1 MYLKLLEWS
10 NLGGITKDVKE
21 GLKEPKRIKSKE
33 LQRPA
38 KFCSPKEPLAKMA
51 LLCEIILQPKGTRC
65 EIKGLLWKGPSSAKS
80 FCSPI
85 APLYENFRSCE
96 THLWHTSVIS
106 QPKPPFRSCETP
118 CETIKALK
126 TSISQP
132 KPHFA
137 TTKPPMKPTFGT
149 QVPFR
154 NPTLSFR
161 NCEMGCEMSCENG
174 PWLRKWVFAAKCLLF
189 CEKSQPSLGF

>member
-1 MYLKLLEWS
+1 MEWWNYWIPTTLTPLKSMAIVSNHSLIHSSKIRRKSTSLSHRNPNQKGVRWTWSHQSPYFLFNFASLRALLIVFILILVLIYVIFMYLKLFEWS

-106 QPKPPFRSCETP
+106 
-118 CETIKALK
+118 
-126 TSISQP
+126 
-132 KPHFA
+132 
-137 TTKPPMKPTFGT
+137 
-149 QVPFR
+149 
-154 NPTLSFR
+154 
-161 NCEMGCEMSCENG
+161 
-174 PWLRKWVFAAKCLLF
+174 
-189 CEKSQPSLGF
+189 